1 MNSRFLALLLF
12 SLGLAAQA
20 PAASTGPAIKVV
32 IQSDSQSKDTPP
44 IDAAPIA
51 KAFDAFTHAAG
62 FTALAQDGDGWV
74 LGVQMSSLSDAP
86 GRLAIARAT
95 IRLAPVVKG
104 QVVKKE
110 VKDCLVIGEAKTGEA
125 LSAALA
131 YSLTRR
137 ACDLLSDAK
146 VVPASLRS
154 GIDPN
159 NPDDVPGVVDPVRF
173 FPSTSIQIDRMP
185 YDKPHP
191 VDTLGH
197 RVQGK
202 VTLDLDINPEGRL
215 IAAVAREG
223 QVLLFQY
230 AIEWALGVQ
239 CKPLMF
245 EGSPVE
251 GRVHMDINYHVRF

>member
-1 MNSRFLALLLF
+1 MNSRILALSLF

-20 PAASTGPAIKVV
+20 SAASTGPAIKVV
-32 IQSDSQSKDTPP
+32 IQNDSQSKDTPP

-62 FTALAQDGDGWV
+62 FTALAQEGDGWV
-74 LGVQMSSLSDAP
+74 LGVQVSSLSETQ

-104 QVVKKE
+104 QVIKKE

-146 VVPASLRS
+146 VAVAGFKS
-154 GIDPN
+154 GANPSDPYE
-159 NPDDVPGVVDPVRF
+159 VPGVVSPVRL
-173 FPSTSIQIDRMP
+173 FPPGSVQADREP
-185 YDKPHP
+185 YAKPHP

-197 RVQGK
+197 MVQGT
-202 VTLDLDINPEGRL
+202 VSVDIEVNPEGRPVS
-215 IAAVAREG
+215 AVSRDG
-223 QVLLFQY
+223 QELLFQY
-230 AIEWALGVQ
+230 AIEWILGSHY
-239 CKPLMF
+239 KPLTF
-245 EGSPVE
+245 EGAPVE
-251 GRVHMDINYHVRF
+251 GRFHMTMNYKVGF